1 MTRADAIG
9 AILDNLEANDL
20 SLFTTGMISREAHA
34 AFDRSSNFYMIG
46 SMGLLSAIGL
56 GLALN
61 RPDRRV
67 VVVEG
72 DGSALMSLGTFPLVA
87 TEAPSNYTH
96 VVLDNESYEST
107 GNQPTIS
114 SRVDITR
121 HAEASGYA
129 AAVRATGLETFAQTF
144 IQHRASSG
152 TTFLLAK
159 VGGRVSHDIARV
171 EITPT
176 ELRDRFLG
184 AVMDGRGKS

>member
-20 SLFTTGMISREAHA
+20 ALFTTGMISREAHA
-34 AFDRSSNFYMIG
+34 ALDRSSNFYMIG

-61 RPDRRV
+61 RSDRRV

-152 TTFLLAK
+152 PTFLLAK
-159 VGGRVSHDIARV
+159 VGGRASQGIARI
-171 EITPT
+171 EMTPT

-184 AVMDGRGKS
+184 AVMDERGKS

>member
-72 DGSALMSLGTFPLVA
+72 DGSALMSLGSFPLVA

-96 VVLDNESYEST
+96 VVLDNESY
-107 GNQPTIS
+107 
-114 SRVDITR
+114 
-121 HAEASGYA
+121 
-129 AAVRATGLETFAQTF
+129 
-144 IQHRASSG
+144 
-152 TTFLLAK
+152 
-159 VGGRVSHDIARV
+159 
-171 EITPT
+171 
-176 ELRDRFLG
+176 
-184 AVMDGRGKS
+184 